1 MLKVNA
7 EQLVK
12 VCKSLVSFYAKEEV
26 VAFSG
31 SKENGK
37 LVIRGASF
45 KFVLVAEFEQDFEFA
60 LTISDLLN
68 VAKLTKKE
76 QGGSIAVN
84 VEDSK
89 FVLES
94 GISFGFSAVDANFAT
109 CDFENTGSLVY
120 LDSVKVSVI
129 SKCLQRQKDYDW
141 AVFYDCGILVT
152 GQFQSS
158 YISFFEPSVEDGLQ
172 NSEPVKFSNTQLN
185 NLAKLT
191 NGDLGFSF
199 KNAVVG
205 YEASDL
211 LGLEPSFWLQ
221 LPKPEKVKKANLSL
235 GNWLELR
242 RNVKE
247 QEQDVCVITNTK
259 QLEKLISNAKVIDV
273 YDLCSLSVVENKLV
287 IGFYQDN
294 ELKNQVEF
302 VDADLQLPEDG
313 FLIHL
318 QTKHLISLLQF
329 ANHSMSFIYAGG
341 HMPVYSCSDL
351 DIESLTMLS
360 QVV

>member
-1 MLKVNA
+1 VLKVNA

-12 VCKSLVSFYAKEEV
+12 VCKSLVSFYAKEEI

-37 LVIRGASF
+37 LVIKGSSF

-60 LTISDLLN
+60 LTINDLLN

-76 QGGSIAVN
+76 QGGSIEVLI
-84 VEDSK
+84 EDSK

-94 GISFGFSAVDANFAT
+94 GISFGFSVVDANFAT
-109 CDFENTGSLVY
+109 CDFDDLGDLVY
-120 LDSVKVSVI
+120 LDSAKVSAI
-129 SKCLQRQKDYDW
+129 SKCLQRQKDYEW
-141 AVFYDCGILVT
+141 AVFYACGILVT

-158 YISFFEPSVEDGLQ
+158 YISFFEPLPDAEPQ
-172 NSEPVKFSNTQLN
+172 NSEVIKFSNTQLN

-205 YEASDL
+205 YETSDL

-221 LPKPEKVKKANLSL
+221 LPKPEKVKKAKISL

-242 RNVKE
+242 RDVKE
-247 QEQDVCVITNTK
+247 QEQDVFAITNTK

-329 ANHSMSFIYAGG
+329 ANHSISFIYAGD